1 LFCSQIVYDEKKKKE
16 VLYKYQGTIQEVE
29 KRRIRFRMLS
39 LKQYIEN
46 YYPKIE
52 YPTK

>member
-1 LFCSQIVYDEKKKKE
+1 VYDEEKKKE
-16 VLYKYQGTIQEVE
+16 VLYMYQGTIQDVE
-29 KRRIRFRMLS
+29 KRRADLGIQP
-39 LKQYIEN
+39 LKKYLEN